1 MLQRTE
7 MDERVSLA
15 DQLAEEVGPVILVNT
30 FKVAPDDVDELLRA
44 WAADAVVLK
53 SKPGFISAQLHR
65 GIAGSAVFLNTAV
78 WESVEAFRNAF
89 GDPTF
94 QATFAQ
100 YPDSTVASPHLFQKI
115 AVPGICVDR

>member
-53 SKPGFISAQLHR
+53 SKPS
-65 GIAGSAVFLNTAV
+65 
-78 WESVEAFRNAF
+78 
-89 GDPTF
+89 
-94 QATFAQ
+94 
-100 YPDSTVASPHLFQKI
+100 
-115 AVPGICVDR
+115 